1 MQSKKY
7 FLAVNLFDFRQKNIA
22 IEIYKIN
29 HDNKNVGMKELH
41 SSSNIKFFI

>member
-29 HDNKNVGMKELH
+29 HDIKRMEEKTILI
-41 SSSNIKFFI
+41 NIKFFILK